1 MAEIAGKLREVFVEA
16 LDLDEDVDVENL
28 KYRDIEAWDSVGHM
42 ALIAA
47 LEDEF
52 DVQFDTDQ
60 VIDMSSFKVAA
71 DMITALQ
78 NSSDD

>member
-16 LDLDEDVDVENL
+16 LDLEADVDVENL

-60 VIDMSSFKVAA
+60 VIDMSSFQGAA
-71 DMITALQ
+71 DMIKELQ
-78 NSSDD
+78 GNRV